1 MDSVDSIQLMYNYVD
16 VKMAAV
22 YSRKD
27 LWETYHGGSRI
38 YLQYYN
44 GRFLSIVT

>member
-1 MDSVDSIQLMYNYVD
+1 
-16 VKMAAV
+16 MAAV

-27 LWETYHGGSRI
+27 LWEKYHGSRI
-38 YLQYYN
+38 YLQYHN